1 MLPERFREQHDRYL
15 DGWMRAEEVLKI
27 TERIKNETFIPSV
40 KELRYASRRVV
51 QAHIEVGT
59 GNATDDCI
67 HVHLTEAI
75 ENCRKARHDAI
86 DSAINF
92 VHEQLD
98 KVSSTVGLAV
108 LSQAFP
114 RYAELRGRIRA
125 IDARIVLS
133 RRDRGVIDD
142 EYEAIKRDHLNQV
155 VDCYFELE
163 SSADVIKDI
172 QRRERRTFWLGV
184 VGVGLFVGLVGGAAV
199 IAAEK
204 HGYFDWAVSSHAQS
218 AKIPTTST
226 PEKSDT
232 KP

>member
-1 MLPERFREQHDRYL
+1 MLPEKFREQHDRYL

-51 QAHIEVGT
+51 QAHIEVSA
-59 GNATDDCI
+59 GNATDDGI
-67 HVHLTEAI
+67 NVHLTEAI

-98 KVSSTVGLAV
+98 KVASTVGLAV

-114 RYAELRGRIRA
+114 RYAELRSRIRT
-125 IDARIVLS
+125 IDERIVSS
-133 RRDRGVIDD
+133 RRDRGAMDD
-142 EYEAIKRDHLNQV
+142 EYETIKRDHLNQV

-172 QRRERRTFWLGV
+172 QRAARRTFWLGV
-184 VGVGLFVGLVGGAAV
+184 VGVGLVVGLFGGAAV

-204 HGYFDWAVSSHAQS
+204 RGYFDWAVPSHAQS
-218 AKIPTTST
+218 AESPPANTS
-226 PEKSDT
+226 EKPGA